1 MQETFDYVTQQY
13 KKQVDDLK
21 ELIKKVEA
29 QNAPRCFV
37 QNRKSGKTHK
47 ALTYYA
53 DVGPEA
59 LAYCG
64 YKYGRSSVRML
75 RSLDGIP
82 PELMCGTCLS
92 EFRVARR

>member
-1 MQETFDYVTQQY
+1 M
-13 KKQVDDLK
+13 DDLK
-21 ELIKKVEA
+21 ALIKKVEA
-29 QNAPRCFV
+29 QKAPRCFV
-37 QNRKSGKTHK
+37 QNRKTDKSHK

-75 RSLDGIP
+75 RSLDGISP
-82 PELMCGTCLS
+82 DLMCGTCLS
-92 EFRVARR
+92 EFRAVSR